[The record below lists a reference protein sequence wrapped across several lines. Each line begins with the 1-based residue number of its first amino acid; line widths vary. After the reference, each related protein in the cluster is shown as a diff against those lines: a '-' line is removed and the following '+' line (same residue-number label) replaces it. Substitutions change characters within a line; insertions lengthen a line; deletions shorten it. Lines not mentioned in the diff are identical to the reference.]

1 MFLRQ
6 SINSLKYQECMVA
19 QTQKTFKMAEIALVF
34 DTNNNSI
41 CRHLE
46 YPNKERFI
54 AYAKEL
60 ESWDNLYVSLKD
72 GEVYTFRN
80 YLLNLMEH

>member
-1 MFLRQ
+1 MQGVNNQCIIRSQLKNKNIMKE
-6 SINSLKYQECMVA
+6 IN
-19 QTQKTFKMAEIALVF
+19 LVF
-34 DTNNNSI
+34 DTKNNSI
-41 CRHLE
+41 CVHKE
-46 YPNKERFI
+46 CPNKEQFI

-72 GEVYTFRN
+72 GSVYTFRN

>member
-1 MFLRQ
+1 MQGVNNQCIIRSQLKNKNIMKE
-6 SINSLKYQECMVA
+6 IN
-19 QTQKTFKMAEIALVF
+19 LVF
-34 DTNNNSI
+34 DTKNNSI
-41 CRHLE
+41 CVH
-46 YPNKERFI
+46 KECPDKEQFI

-72 GEVYTFRN
+72 GSVYTFRN

>member
-1 MFLRQ
+1 MQGVNNQCIIRSQLKNKNIMKE
-6 SINSLKYQECMVA
+6 IN
-19 QTQKTFKMAEIALVF
+19 LVF
-34 DTNNNSI
+34 DTKNNSI
-41 CRHLE
+41 CVHRE
-46 YPNKERFI
+46 CPNKKQFI

-72 GEVYTFRN
+72 GSVYTFRN

>member
-1 MFLRQ
+1 M
-6 SINSLKYQECMVA
+6 K
-19 QTQKTFKMAEIALVF
+19 EIAFVF
-34 DTNNNSI
+34 DTKNNSI

-46 YPNKERFI
+46 FPNKEQFL

-60 ESWDNLYVSLKD
+60 DSWDNLYVSLKD
-72 GEVYTFRN
+72 GNVYTFRN

>member
-1 MFLRQ
+1 MV
-6 SINSLKYQECMVA
+6 SIHHSTIRSQLKNKNIM
-19 QTQKTFKMAEIALVF
+19 KEINLVF
-34 DTNNNSI
+34 DTKNNSI
-41 CRHLE
+41 CVHKE
-46 YPNKERFI
+46 CPNKEQFI

-72 GEVYTFRN
+72 GSVYTFRN